1 MKIAQKLVINYYRAK
16 LNMLSAISTKRA
28 AVSAFDLFCTPFRR
42 SKMKS
47 PPVFEVAEEIE
58 FLINGKAVRGFRWQR
73 GAAKKALIIHGFE
86 STVKNFDRY
95 ISALTKKGYEVV
107 AFDAPAHGSSSGTR
121 INLPLYV
128 STIETIYNL
137 YGPFN
142 SYIAHSLGALAL
154 THFLEKRKHDSSVK
168 AVLIAPVTEI
178 VTSMN
183 SFFRLLHLG
192 EGIQAAFNRLI
203 YERSG
208 HWPDHYSARR
218 AVRNINASILWFHDE
233 DDILTPLAD
242 ALRAKEENHDHVTFV
257 VTKGLGHR
265 RIYRDN
271 NIFKQTIDF
280 L

>member
-16 LNMLSAISTKRA
+16 LNMLSVISKKRA
-28 AVSAFDLFCTPFRR
+28 ASSAFDLFCTPLRR
-42 SKMKS
+42 SRVKQPGVFKEAERLQFTISGKM
-47 PPVFEVAEEIE
+47 
-58 FLINGKAVRGFRWQR
+58 VRGFRWNE
-73 GAAKKALIIHGFE
+73 GARNKALIIHGFE
-86 STVKNFDRY
+86 STIKNFDRY
-95 ISALTKKGYEVV
+95 IAALIRKDYEVL
-107 AFDAPAHGSSSGTR
+107 AFDAPAHGDSSGKR

-128 STIETIYNL
+128 ATIEKIHQL

-154 THFLEKRKHDSSVK
+154 THFLERSEHDATVR

-178 VTSMN
+178 MTSMN
-183 SFFRLLHLG
+183 SFFSFLQLG
-192 EGIQAAFNRLI
+192 EDVRKEFDRLI

-208 HWPDHYSARR
+208 YWPAHYSARR
-218 AVRNINASILWFHDE
+218 AIANIHANVLWFHDE
-233 DDILTPLAD
+233 DDQLTPLED
-242 ALRAKEENHDHVTFV
+242 ATKVKDENHDHVQFV

-271 NIFKQTIDF
+271 NIFKQAIDF